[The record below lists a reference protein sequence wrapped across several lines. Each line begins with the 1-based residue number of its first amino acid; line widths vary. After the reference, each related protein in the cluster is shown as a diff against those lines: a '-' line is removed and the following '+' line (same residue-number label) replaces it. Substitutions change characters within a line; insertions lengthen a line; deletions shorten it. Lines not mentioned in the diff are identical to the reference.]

1 MTSRGRETEK
11 KTKVRRKFNLRL
23 RARLILAFALIALIP
38 LTLLTVVVIEQTQST
53 VTSMVN
59 ATLTDQANR
68 IAASIASS
76 IQQLTYDLQN
86 LAVNPSIEQLAVIRP
101 TSILRDL
108 GLEGKTVEEME
119 EMMAETRNL
128 EGNSRTQAFLESTV
142 AEYQRFSQL
151 IVVNMDGMVLG
162 ATERPDR
169 FIHLDEH
176 WFQAAIEQEVY
187 ISDFQ
192 QLPDKDEAGLVMSTV
207 IYRSSSLATGAAR
220 PAGAVRGLVPMSFFS
235 GTMVPILADIAG
247 GELQLLS
254 SGQVVL
260 DIKNTDQGPAVEI
273 FLAGQRPPAISLA
286 DAESRTAGLTS
297 GGEEALTAAA
307 RVELGENSSFGHS
320 WEIRI
325 AQPTR
330 YALSLVHRLSTLG
343 YVGIVVTGLV
353 VVIVAFILARGISLP
368 LVQLT
373 AHARDVAQGRLRQY
387 KPKKLR
393 PDETGE
399 LTTAFNEMTA
409 QLARLL
415 HRVRSASE
423 ALATSSQEISA
434 GMEEMAAGA
443 QTQSEDV
450 QSGTRRIEEMNEAMA
465 AMEQRA
471 KEAVVLSQNAT
482 EAAAQGEIQAGEAV
496 EGMNTI
502 KQSVESLTKQT
513 QEIGKILALIRDIAE
528 QTNLLALNAAIEA
541 ARAGEQGRSFAVVA
555 QEVGDL
561 AIRSQKATEEIEQ
574 ALKRIQKDTARS
586 LESVEKGQ
594 QEVHEVRSAL
604 QNITQA
610 AKETEALVQQIAGES
625 LAQAA
630 RTREAVALFLSIGE
644 ITEQTAA
651 GTEETAAAAQNLA
664 ELAQQL
670 QEIIASFQEQP
681 EN

>member
-11 KTKVRRKFNLRL
+11 KTKVRRTFNLRL

-235 GTMVPILADIAG
+235 DTMVPILADIAG

-286 DAESRTAGLTS
+286 DAESRAAGLTS

-393 PDETGE
+393 RDETGE

>member
-11 KTKVRRKFNLRL
+11 KTKVRRTFNLRL

-235 GTMVPILADIAG
+235 DTMVPILADIAG

-286 DAESRTAGLTS
+286 DAESRAAGLTS

-330 YALSLVHRLSTLG
+330 YALSLVHRLNTLG

-393 PDETGE
+393 RDETGE

>member
-11 KTKVRRKFNLRL
+11 KTKVRRTFNLRL

-220 PAGAVRGLVPMSFFS
+220 PAGAMRGLVPMSFFS
-235 GTMVPILADIAG
+235 DTMVPILADIAG

-273 FLAGQRPPAISLA
+273 FLAGQRPPSISLA
-286 DAESRTAGLTS
+286 DAESRAAGLTS

-393 PDETGE
+393 RDETGE

-450 QSGTRRIEEMNEAMA
+450 QSGIRRIEEMNEAMA

-651 GTEETAAAAQNLA
+651 GTEETSAAAQNLA

>member
-11 KTKVRRKFNLRL
+11 KTKVRRTFNLRL

-235 GTMVPILADIAG
+235 DTMVPILADIAG

-286 DAESRTAGLTS
+286 DAESRAAGLTS

-330 YALSLVHRLSTLG
+330 YALSLVHRLNTLG

-393 PDETGE
+393 RDETGE

-651 GTEETAAAAQNLA
+651 GTEETSAAAQNLA

>member
-11 KTKVRRKFNLRL
+11 KTKVRRTFNLRL

>member
-11 KTKVRRKFNLRL
+11 KTKVRRTFNLRL

-235 GTMVPILADIAG
+235 DTMVPILADIAG

-286 DAESRTAGLTS
+286 DAESRAAGLTS

-330 YALSLVHRLSTLG
+330 CALSLVHRLSTLG

-353 VVIVAFILARGISLP
+353 VVIVAFILARDISLP

-393 PDETGE
+393 RDETGE

-586 LESVEKGQ
+586 LESVKRGQ

>member
-11 KTKVRRKFNLRL
+11 KTKVRRTFNLRL

-86 LAVNPSIEQLAVIRP
+86 LAVNPSIEQLAVVRP

-235 GTMVPILADIAG
+235 DTMVPILADIAG

-286 DAESRTAGLTS
+286 DAESRAAGLTS

-330 YALSLVHRLSTLG
+330 YALSLVHRLNTLG

-393 PDETGE
+393 RDETGE

-651 GTEETAAAAQNLA
+651 GTKETSAAAQNLA

>member
-1 MTSRGRETEK
+1 MTRRGRETEK
-11 KTKVRRKFNLRL
+11 KTKVRRTFNLRL

-235 GTMVPILADIAG
+235 DTMVPILADIAG

-286 DAESRTAGLTS
+286 DAESRAAGLTS

-393 PDETGE
+393 RDETGE

>member
-235 GTMVPILADIAG
+235 DTMVPILADIAG

-286 DAESRTAGLTS
+286 DAESRAAGLTS

-353 VVIVAFILARGISLP
+353 VVIVAFILARDISLP

-393 PDETGE
+393 RDETGE

>member
-23 RARLILAFALIALIP
+23 RARLILAFTLIALIP

-86 LAVNPSIEQLAVIRP
+86 LAVNPSIENLAVIWP
-101 TSILRDL
+101 TSIIRDL

-235 GTMVPILADIAG
+235 DTMVPILADIAG

-286 DAESRTAGLTS
+286 DAESRAAGLTS

-393 PDETGE
+393 RDETGE

>member
-11 KTKVRRKFNLRL
+11 KTKVRRTFNLRL

-86 LAVNPSIEQLAVIRP
+86 LAVNPSIEQLAVVRP

-235 GTMVPILADIAG
+235 DTMVPILADIAG

-286 DAESRTAGLTS
+286 DAESRAAGLTS

-373 AHARDVAQGRLRQY
+373 AHAKDVAQGRLRQY

-393 PDETGE
+393 RDETGE

-651 GTEETAAAAQNLA
+651 GTKETSAAAQNLA

>member
-235 GTMVPILADIAG
+235 DTMVPILADIAG

-286 DAESRTAGLTS
+286 DAESRAAGLTS

-393 PDETGE
+393 RDETGE

-651 GTEETAAAAQNLA
+651 GTEETSAAAQNLA

>member
-11 KTKVRRKFNLRL
+11 KTKVRRTFNLRL

-235 GTMVPILADIAG
+235 DTMVPILADIAG

-286 DAESRTAGLTS
+286 DAESRAAGLTS

-393 PDETGE
+393 RDETGE

-651 GTEETAAAAQNLA
+651 GTEETSAAAQNLA

>member
-11 KTKVRRKFNLRL
+11 KTKVRRTFNLRL

-235 GTMVPILADIAG
+235 DTMVPILADIAG

-286 DAESRTAGLTS
+286 DAESRAAGLTS

-393 PDETGE
+393 WDETGE

>member
-1 MTSRGRETEK
+1 MTRRGRETEK
-11 KTKVRRKFNLRL
+11 KTKVRRTFNLRL

-151 IVVNMDGMVLG
+151 IVVNMDGMVLA

-235 GTMVPILADIAG
+235 DTMVPILADIAG

-286 DAESRTAGLTS
+286 DAESRAAGLTS

-393 PDETGE
+393 WDETGE

>member
-11 KTKVRRKFNLRL
+11 KTKVRRTFNLRL

-235 GTMVPILADIAG
+235 DTMVPILADIAG

-286 DAESRTAGLTS
+286 DAESRAAGLTS

-373 AHARDVAQGRLRQY
+373 AHAKDVAQGRLRQY

-393 PDETGE
+393 RDETGE

-651 GTEETAAAAQNLA
+651 GTKETSAAAQNLA

>member
-11 KTKVRRKFNLRL
+11 KTKVRRTFNLRL

-86 LAVNPSIEQLAVIRP
+86 LAVNPSIEQLAVVRP

-235 GTMVPILADIAG
+235 DTMVPILADIAG

-286 DAESRTAGLTS
+286 DAESRAAGLTS

-353 VVIVAFILARGISLP
+353 VVIVAFILARDISLP

-393 PDETGE
+393 RDETGE

-651 GTEETAAAAQNLA
+651 GTEETSAAAQNLA

>member
-11 KTKVRRKFNLRL
+11 KTKVRRTFNLRL

-235 GTMVPILADIAG
+235 DTMVPILADIAG

>member
-11 KTKVRRKFNLRL
+11 KTKVRRTFNLRL

-235 GTMVPILADIAG
+235 DTMVPILADIAG

-286 DAESRTAGLTS
+286 DAESRAAGLTS

-373 AHARDVAQGRLRQY
+373 AHAKDVAQGRLRQY

-393 PDETGE
+393 RDETGE

-651 GTEETAAAAQNLA
+651 GTEETSAAAQNLA

>member
-11 KTKVRRKFNLRL
+11 KTKVRRTFNLRL

-235 GTMVPILADIAG
+235 DTMVPILADIAG

-286 DAESRTAGLTS
+286 DAESRAAGLTS

-330 YALSLVHRLSTLG
+330 YALSLVHRLNTLG

-353 VVIVAFILARGISLP
+353 VVIVAFILARDISLP

-393 PDETGE
+393 RDETGE

-604 QNITQA
+604 QNISQA

-651 GTEETAAAAQNLA
+651 GTEETSAAAQNLA

>member
-11 KTKVRRKFNLRL
+11 KTKVRRTFNLRL

-235 GTMVPILADIAG
+235 DTMVPILADIAG

-286 DAESRTAGLTS
+286 DAESRAAGLTS

-307 RVELGENSSFGHS
+307 RMELGENSSFGHS

-325 AQPTR
+325 AQPTC
-330 YALSLVHRLSTLG
+330 YALNLVHRLSTLG

-353 VVIVAFILARGISLP
+353 VVIVAFILARDISLP

-393 PDETGE
+393 RDETGE

>member
-11 KTKVRRKFNLRL
+11 KTKVRRTFNLRL

-235 GTMVPILADIAG
+235 DTMVPILADIAG

-286 DAESRTAGLTS
+286 DAESRAAGLTS

-330 YALSLVHRLSTLG
+330 CALSLVHRLSTLG

-353 VVIVAFILARGISLP
+353 VVIVAFILARDISLP

-393 PDETGE
+393 RDETGE

>member
-11 KTKVRRKFNLRL
+11 KTKVRRTFNLRL

-235 GTMVPILADIAG
+235 DTMVPILADIAG

-286 DAESRTAGLTS
+286 DAESRAAGLTS

-343 YVGIVVTGLV
+343 YVGIVATGLV

-393 PDETGE
+393 RDETGE

-651 GTEETAAAAQNLA
+651 GTEETSAAAQNLA

>member
-11 KTKVRRKFNLRL
+11 KTKVRRTFNLRL

-235 GTMVPILADIAG
+235 DTMVPILADIAG

-286 DAESRTAGLTS
+286 DAESRAAGLTS

-393 PDETGE
+393 RDETGE

-651 GTEETAAAAQNLA
+651 GTKETSAAAQNLA

>member
-23 RARLILAFALIALIP
+23 RARLILAFTLIALIP

>member
-11 KTKVRRKFNLRL
+11 KTKVRRTFNLRL

-235 GTMVPILADIAG
+235 DTMVPILADIAG

-286 DAESRTAGLTS
+286 DAESRAAGLTS

-393 PDETGE
+393 RDETGE

-586 LESVEKGQ
+586 LESVKRGQ

>member
-11 KTKVRRKFNLRL
+11 KTKVRRTFNLRL

-235 GTMVPILADIAG
+235 DTMVPILADIAG

-260 DIKNTDQGPAVEI
+260 DIKNTDQGPAVEV

-286 DAESRTAGLTS
+286 DAESRAAGLTS

-353 VVIVAFILARGISLP
+353 VVIVAFILARDISLP

-393 PDETGE
+393 RDETGE

>member
-235 GTMVPILADIAG
+235 DTMVPILADIAG

-286 DAESRTAGLTS
+286 DAESRAAGLTS

-393 PDETGE
+393 RDETGE

-594 QEVHEVRSAL
+594 QEVHEVRSTL

>member
-235 GTMVPILADIAG
+235 DTMVPILADIAG

-286 DAESRTAGLTS
+286 DAESRAAGLTS

-330 YALSLVHRLSTLG
+330 YALSLVHRLNTLG

-393 PDETGE
+393 RDETGE

>member
-1 MTSRGRETEK
+1 MDYSNFITNIGQWIN
-11 KTKVRRKFNLRL
+11 RRHGE
-23 RARLILAFALIALIP
+23 ADDII
-38 LTLLTVVVIEQTQST
+38 
-53 VTSMVN
+53 

-235 GTMVPILADIAG
+235 DTMVPILADIAG

-273 FLAGQRPPAISLA
+273 FLAGQRPPASHLSV
-286 DAESRTAGLTS
+286 DGSRAAGLTS

-353 VVIVAFILARGISLP
+353 VVIVAFILARDISLP

-393 PDETGE
+393 RDETGE

-625 LAQAA
+625 LSQAA

>member
-11 KTKVRRKFNLRL
+11 KTKVRRTFNLRL

-235 GTMVPILADIAG
+235 DTMVPILADIAG

-286 DAESRTAGLTS
+286 DAESRAAGLTS

-353 VVIVAFILARGISLP
+353 VVIVAFILARDISLP

-393 PDETGE
+393 RDETGE